1 MRRKLL
7 WISCPIIAAMAYMV
21 QAAPRPGAC
30 AEITAACTRAGFV
43 EGGARAGNG
52 LLADCIVPI
61 MRGTF
66 QRPKSSRPLPPID
79 ARVVAACKAENP
91 RFGEP
96 SQQRI

>member
-1 MRRKLL
+1 M
-7 WISCPIIAAMAYMV
+7 
-21 QAAPRPGAC
+21 Q
-30 AEITAACTRAGFV
+30 
-43 EGGARAGNG
+43 GGAGAGNG
-52 LLADCIVPI
+52 LQVDCIAPI

-96 SQQRI
+96 REQRI